1 MRLPM
6 PIYEYV
12 CEACG
17 SRFSVLFWP
26 PEQPQPRCTRCG
38 AAMARRVISR
48 VAALLGE
55 EARLERLAE
64 DAAGLDESDPLG
76 LGRWARRAASEL
88 GEDSPE
94 EFVDALQDASSESA
108 SES

>member
-1 MRLPM
+1 M
-6 PIYEYV
+6 PIYAYV

-17 SRFSVLFWP
+17 RRFAVLFWP

-38 AAMARRVISR
+38 ATSARRVISR
-48 VAALLGE
+48 VATLRGE

-64 DAAGLDESDPLG
+64 DAAGLDESDPAAVE
-76 LGRWARRAASEL
+76 RWARRAASEL
-88 GEDSPE
+88 GEDSAE
-94 EFVDALQDASSESA
+94 EFVDALQDASSESV